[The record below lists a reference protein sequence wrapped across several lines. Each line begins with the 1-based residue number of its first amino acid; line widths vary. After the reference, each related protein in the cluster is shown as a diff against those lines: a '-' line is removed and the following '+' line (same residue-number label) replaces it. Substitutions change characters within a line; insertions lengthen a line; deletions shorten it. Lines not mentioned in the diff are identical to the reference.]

1 MPKGED
7 TACEQE
13 KEGRVLEDKWAMK
26 CGWGAE
32 RACGGGGVR
41 RFCDLW
47 RDGWGQSPTDP

>member
-32 RACGGGGVR
+32 RACGGIR